1 GNFGSAAAAFILPGV
16 ALAIFGSALENSVDG
31 WRYAIGSTGIFSIA
45 YGAFFYW
52 RARNTPEDSV
62 YFKSKKSGGLEV
74 SNKKDFWLY
83 VAMNI
88 PMYSILAVLAWKLS
102 PAQFVLLS
110 DQSTYLLFLVL
121 SALCVIHICTMYR
134 VIQNQIL

>member
-1 GNFGSAAAAFILPGV
+1 
-16 ALAIFGSALENSVDG
+16 ALENSVDG

-88 PMYSILAVLAWKLS
+88 PMYAILAVLAWKLS
-102 PAQFVLLS
+102 PAQIGLLS
-110 DQSTYLLFLVL
+110 DQMTYLLYLVL
-121 SALCVIHICTMYR
+121 LALFGFQFSQIYR
-134 VIQNQIL
+134 VNKNMMHNGVAEHKSEERRVGDYRA